1 MGNDL
6 ASLKSYYNKIDKKNN
21 NLLFDIKKINLD
33 NFEGSD
39 LNSQIER
46 KKFNMTNDENDIFS
60 NSKRIKSDKEKEID
74 FNYINNDFTQ
84 KNYKHLDNHNSDNI
98 SSISELKNN
107 FKFGNLDE
115 ENLSKQNGVYNFRNP
130 YTNKNN
136 TLSSERVVNENS
148 TNFEN
153 DNFSVNKL
161 FEKNQMRL
169 KNLNQYDN
177 QGN

>member
-6 ASLKSYYNKIDKKNN
+6 ASLKSYYNKIEKKNN
-21 NLLFDIKKINLD
+21 NLLFDIDKVNID
-33 NFEGSD
+33 NFEGSE

-46 KKFNMTNDENDIFS
+46 KKFNIINDENENFS
-60 NSKRIKSDKEKEID
+60 NSKRIKNKEKEID
-74 FNYINNDFTQ
+74 FNYINNDSTQ
-84 KNYKHLDNHNSDNI
+84 KNYKNLYNDNSDNV

-136 TLSSERVVNENS
+136 LSSGRIVNDNS

-161 FEKNQMRL
+161 FDKNINRL
-169 KNLNQYDN
+169 RNLNLYEN
-177 QGN
+177 QEI